1 MVHDDGA
8 LAEKFEG
15 ETARV
20 ETVPGPGGQPFPW
33 VGFYT
38 GARVMSEDELWRAAA
53 RLLGMDR
60 PAVAAAARQA
70 LKPFVEPAGERARA
84 LILHGATPTTKGF
97 EGDVHD
103 LVNGRHVYDCATYL
117 ETRSVYLA
125 RPGDVC
131 VGRTEPWAEA
141 VAKARI
147 DHLPIGRRDFYYLS
161 QQLIVLALD
170 RRSGIAGPLDG
181 VVALVRAHPAV
192 VIRLYALDSEMQV
205 FLLWLM
211 REAGLTSLNIDAN
224 GPEISDRWNQKAPLH
239 PTVARALAMPRGSLR
254 GTPDALLAEEA
265 TQSRLALELAIAIP
279 VLPGY
284 TIERPQHDLSCFVE
298 QTLAAARLFDE
309 RYRIGCGCLKPSE
322 AGDGARIVGPLD
334 LADPTAVAAAATDAF
349 RHGDDYLLEPFVD
362 YQRFRVGDRTFIVA
376 PSSHIR
382 YGQVA
387 RGLTLQMMKGVTWTG
402 NIFFDKR
409 AAAEFGVDPAS
420 VDVIEGAMAALL
432 AGFAGART
440 ASLGLVMAG
449 VDFAIGR
456 IGGLFGDRTIVAAQD
471 LNLSSHGAEYLRSF
485 LDHMRADR
493 GLTGEDGLDGATL
506 VVLPS
511 RQATITKLG
520 HFAHAL
526 TRTGAEFRAIASV
539 PGRWAMIACT
549 ADTARQSAQG
559 VLEFEEAL
567 RHAGYT
573 L

>member
-1 MVHDDGA
+1 
-8 LAEKFEG
+8 
-15 ETARV
+15 
-20 ETVPGPGGQPFPW
+20 
-33 VGFYT
+33 
-38 GARVMSEDELWRAAA
+38 
-53 RLLGMDR
+53 
-60 PAVAAAARQA
+60 
-70 LKPFVEPAGERARA
+70 LKPFVARAGERTRA

-131 VGRTEPWAEA
+131 LGRTEPWAEA
-141 VAKARI
+141 VAEARI
-147 DHLPIGRRDFYYLS
+147 DHIPIGRRDYYYLS

-170 RRSGIAGPLDG
+170 RRPGVASPLDG
-181 VVALVRAHPAV
+181 VVALVRANPAV

-211 REAGLTSLNIDAN
+211 GEAGLTSLNIDAN

-239 PTVARALAMPRGSLR
+239 PTVARALAMPRRALR
-254 GTPDALLAEEA
+254 GSPDALLTEEA
-265 TQSRLALELAIAIP
+265 TQSRLARELGIAIP

-284 TIERPQHDLSCFVE
+284 TIERPQHDLSSFVE

-309 RYRIGCGCLKPSE
+309 RYRIRRGCLKPSE

-334 LADPTAVAAAATDAF
+334 LADPTAVAAAAADAF

-362 YQRFRVGDRTFIVA
+362 YQRFGVGDRTFIVA

-420 VDVIEGAMAALL
+420 VDVIERAMAALL
-432 AGFAGART
+432 DGFARART
-440 ASLGLVMAG
+440 PSEAAPLGLVMAG

-456 IGGLFGDRTIVAAQD
+456 IGGLFGDRTVVAAQD

-493 GLTGEDGLDGATL
+493 GLTAEEDLDGATL

-511 RQATITKLG
+511 RQATIARIG

-567 RHAGYT
+567 RHAGYI